1 MLVMMRRNVIFFDLD
16 GTLADSMAHI
26 ATLVTAIAVNDLGI
40 PEPVIRE
47 KLPYL
52 LSLPAHEAMPQ
63 LAALAGKNV
72 AVLDEIMR
80 RRPDDIALPLT
91 LFPEVPAVLS
101 ALADS
106 GYTMVLSTNSP
117 QAGLAE
123 RLRAAGI
130 ERFFRIALGTDLATG
145 ATKGPEHIRLLA
157 EGLGIPLSDV
167 GGVSVLVG
175 DQEGDM
181 RLAKQLGMAAIGCA
195 RVNTPEAL
203 TRAGADRVV
212 VDLTGLTD
220 ALAQL
225 DPGV

>member
-1 MLVMMRRNVIFFDLD
+1 MLVPMRRNVIFFDLD

-26 ATLVTAIAVNDLGI
+26 ATLVTSIAVYDLGI

-47 KLPYL
+47 KLPHL
-52 LSLPAHEAMPQ
+52 LSLPAHQAMPQ
-63 LAALAGKNV
+63 LAALAGKDV
-72 AVLDEIMR
+72 GVLEEIMR
-80 RRPDDIALPLT
+80 RRPDDVSPPLT
-91 LFPEVPAVLS
+91 LFPEVPAVLT

-106 GYTMVLSTNSP
+106 GYTMVLTTNSP
-117 QAGLAE
+117 QAGLPE
-123 RLRAAGI
+123 RLGDAGI
-130 ERFFRIALGTDLATG
+130 DRFFSIALGTDLATG

-157 EGLGIPLSDV
+157 EGLGIPLSDL
-167 GGVSVLVG
+167 GGLAVLVG

-181 RLAKQLGMAAIGCA
+181 RLAKQFGMAAIGCA

-212 VDLTGLTD
+212 ADLKGLVD

-225 DPGV
+225 DAAS